1 MSIETALVLFNR
13 DLRVRDNPAL
23 SAAASAGQTVPLFV
37 FDERLLGSRFAAPNR
52 VAFMLEALRDLD
64 EALRRAGGR
73 LFVRQGDPVRE
84 AIAVARECDA
94 TQLHVSAD
102 WSAYARGREERLARA
117 CAEERIEFTAHPGV
131 TVVPPGAVTPTGGNH
146 FKVFSPYHRAW
157 SGLPRREAATA
168 PRKLSVPAKLMAG
181 QLPGLESL
189 IEDPTSSGDLVKG
202 SLSPGR
208 LPGGESEGRRRMR
221 AFLRDGLGRYEDRH
235 DDLPGDGTSR
245 LSAYIRWGC
254 VSPLELAQEAGDR
267 RGGGAFVRQLCWR
280 DFHHQV
286 LAATPSLPR
295 RDYRPRRDRWS
306 RSKRILEAW
315 QEGRTG
321 YPLVDAAMRQLAAE
335 GFMHNRARM
344 TVASFLCKDLYVDWR
359 PGAWHFWDF
368 LTDGEIA
375 NNAGNWQ
382 WVAGTGND
390 TRPNRVLN
398 PVRQAERFDPAGHYV
413 RRYLPELE
421 SVRGKAIFRPWLME
435 GFERL
440 DYPEPLVDHDE
451 AAAAFK
457 AQRER

>member
-1 MSIETALVLFNR
+1 MAIETALVLFNR
-13 DLRVRDNPAL
+13 DLRVHDHPAL
-23 SAAASAGQTVPLFV
+23 AAAAKAERTVPLFV
-37 FDERLLGSRFAAPNR
+37 FDERLLASRFAAPNR
-52 VAFMLEALRDLD
+52 VAFMLEALGDLD
-64 EALRRAGGR
+64 ERLRRAEGR
-73 LFVRQGDPVRE
+73 LFVRAGDPVRE
-84 AIAVARECDA
+84 AIAVARECGA
-94 TQLHVSAD
+94 RQLHVSSD
-102 WSAYARGREERLARA
+102 WSAYARAREERLARA
-117 CAEERIEFTAHPGV
+117 CAEERIEFVAHPGV
-131 TVVPPGAVTPTGGNH
+131 TIVPPGAVTPAGGDH

-157 SGLPRREAATA
+157 SSLPLREPATT
-168 PRKLSVPAKLMAG
+168 PRKLAVPARLRAG
-181 QLPGLESL
+181 RLPGLDSL
-189 IEDPTSSGDLVKG
+189 VRGTP
-202 SLSPGR
+202 SPGR
-208 LPGGESEGRRRMR
+208 LPGGESDGRRRMR
-221 AFLRDGLGRYEDRH
+221 AFLRDGVGLYEDRH

-245 LSAYIRWGC
+245 LSAYVRWGC
-254 VSPLELAQEAGDR
+254 VSPLELAREAGER
-267 RGGGAFVRQLCWR
+267 PGGAPFVRQLCWR

-306 RSKRILEAW
+306 RSKRAFEAW

-359 PGAWHFWDF
+359 VGAWHFWDL

-398 PVRQAERFDPAGHYV
+398 PIRQAERFDPDGHYV

-421 SVRGKAIFRPWLME
+421 SVRGKAIFRPGLIE
-435 GFERL
+435 GFDRL
-440 DYPEPLVDHDE
+440 DYPEPIVDHDE
-451 AAAAFK
+451 AATAFK
-457 AQRER
+457 AHRGN

>member
-1 MSIETALVLFNR
+1 MAIETALVLFNR
-13 DLRVRDNPAL
+13 DLRVRDHPAL
-23 SAAASAGQTVPLFV
+23 AAAAKAERTVPLFV
-37 FDERLLGSRFAAPNR
+37 LDERLLGSRFAAPNR

-64 EALRRAGGR
+64 AALQKRGGR
-73 LFVRQGDPVRE
+73 LFVRRGDPVRE
-84 AIAVARECDA
+84 AVAVARECGA
-94 TQLHVSAD
+94 SQLHVSAD
-102 WSAYARGREERLARA
+102 WSAYARAREERLARA
-117 CAEERIEFTAHPGV
+117 CAEERIEFVAHPGV
-131 TVVPPGAVTPTGGNH
+131 TVVTPGAVTPAGGDH
-146 FKVFSPYHRAW
+146 FKVFTPYHRAW
-157 SGLPRREAATA
+157 SALPMREPASN
-168 PRKLSVPAKLMAG
+168 PRKLTVPAKLRAG
-181 QLPGLESL
+181 RLPKLESL
-189 IEDPTSSGDLVKG
+189 VSDRP
-202 SLSPGR
+202 SPQR
-208 LPGGESEGRRRMR
+208 LPGGESKGRKRMR
-221 AFLRDGLGRYEDRH
+221 AFLRDGLGGYEEGH

-254 VSPLELAQEAGDR
+254 VSPLELAREASGR
-267 RGGGAFVRQLCWR
+267 RGGAAFVRQLCWR

-306 RSKRILEAW
+306 RSKRVLAAW
-315 QEGRTG
+315 REGRTG
-321 YPLVDAAMRQLAAE
+321 YPLIDAAMRQLAEE

-359 PGAWHFWDF
+359 AGAWHFWDL

-382 WVAGTGND
+382 WIAGTGND

-398 PVRQAERFDPAGHYV
+398 PVRQAERFDPGGEYV

-421 SVRGKAIFRPWLME
+421 SLQGKAIFRPWLAE

-440 DYPEPLVDHDE
+440 DYPDPLVDHEE

-457 AQRER
+457 AQRGA

>member
-13 DLRVRDNPAL
+13 DLRVHDNPAL
-23 SAAASAGQTVPLFV
+23 AAAANAQRTVPLFV
-37 FDERLLGSRFAAPNR
+37 FDERLLGSRIAAPNR

-64 EALRRAGGR
+64 AELHRAGGR
-73 LFVRQGDPVRE
+73 MFVRRGDPVRE
-84 AIAVARECDA
+84 ALTVARECGA

-102 WSAYARGREERLARA
+102 WSAYARAREERLARA

-131 TVVPPGAVTPTGGNH
+131 TVAPPGAVTPAGGDH
-146 FKVFSPYHRAW
+146 FKVFTPYHRAW
-157 SGLPRREAATA
+157 SGLPWRPPAPS
-168 PRKLSVPAKLMAG
+168 PRKLSVPTRLQAGRLAK
-181 QLPGLESL
+181 LESL
-189 IEDPTSSGDLVKG
+189 VGG
-202 SLSPGR
+202 SPSPGR
-208 LPGGESEGRRRMR
+208 LPGGEREGRKRMR
-221 AFLRDGLGRYEDRH
+221 AFLRDGLAAYEDRH
-235 DDLPGDGTSR
+235 DGLADDGTSR
-245 LSAYIRWGC
+245 LSAYVRWGC
-254 VSPLELAQEAGDR
+254 VSPLELAREAADR
-267 RGGGAFVRQLCWR
+267 PGGGAFVRQLCWR

-306 RSKRILEAW
+306 RSKRAFEAW

-321 YPLVDAAMRQLAAE
+321 YPLVDAAMRQLREE

-359 PGAWHFWDF
+359 AGAWHFWD
-368 LTDGEIA
+368 LLSDGEVA

-398 PVRQAERFDPAGHYV
+398 PVRQAERFDPEGDYV

-421 SVRGKAIFRPWLME
+421 SVHGKAILRPWLAD

-440 DYPEPLVDHDE
+440 DYPEPLVDHDA
-451 AAAAFK
+451 AAAAFR
-457 AQRER
+457 AQRRA

>member
-1 MSIETALVLFNR
+1 MAIETALVLFNR
-13 DLRVRDNPAL
+13 DLRIHDHPAL
-23 SAAASAGQTVPLFV
+23 AAAAKAERTVPLFV

-64 EALRRAGGR
+64 ERLRQIGGR
-73 LFVRQGDPVRE
+73 LFVRRGDPVRE
-84 AIAVARECDA
+84 AVALARVCGA
-94 TQLHVSAD
+94 TAIHVSGD
-102 WSAYARGREERLARA
+102 WSAYARAREARLARA
-117 CAEERIEFTAHPGV
+117 CAEERIELTVHPGV
-131 TVVPPGAVTPTGGNH
+131 TVVPPGAVTPGGGDH

-157 SGLPRREAATA
+157 SGVPWRQRLGAPRRIEVPARPAAGRLPGFAELSDGRPA
-168 PRKLSVPAKLMAG
+168 PR
-181 QLPGLESL
+181 
-189 IEDPTSSGDLVKG
+189 
-202 SLSPGR
+202 R
-208 LPGGESEGRRRMR
+208 LPGGESEGRKLMR
-221 AFLRDGLGRYEDRH
+221 AFLRDGLGSYGERH
-235 DDLPGDGTSR
+235 DDLAGDRTSR

-254 VSPLELAQEAGDR
+254 VSPLELAREAADR
-267 RGGGAFVRQLCWR
+267 PGGAAFARQLCWR

-306 RSKRILEAW
+306 RSHRVLEAW
-315 QEGRTG
+315 QQGRTG
-321 YPLVDAAMRQLAAE
+321 YPLVDAAMRQLAEE

-359 PGAWHFWDF
+359 PGAWHFWDL

-390 TRPNRVLN
+390 TRPQRVLN
-398 PVRQAERFDPAGHYV
+398 PVRQAKRFDPDGLYV

-421 SVRGKAIFRPWLME
+421 SVRGKAIFEPWRME

-440 DYPEPLVDHDE
+440 GYPPPLVDHDE
-451 AAAAFK
+451 AVAAFR
-457 AQRER
+457 ANRGA